1 MDGGDEDLSHSAGD
15 AWFLR
20 LGFTVVSLGWQWDAA
35 GPNAL
40 RLYAPIAQDHGKTIT
55 GLLRGDIMLPAKA
68 DVIPLGHVI
77 LGSIGGTEYPP
88 SDPNDPRNTLSV
100 RDSREAKRTLIP
112 RSEWRFLKWSEGK
125 STSLEDVIVL
135 NGGFQTGRIYEYI
148 YVVSD
153 PAVAGLGFAA
163 GRDFAFYTK
172 HDSNALTP
180 ATPRHRRRHLPKR
193 SLPPRLPLPR
203 LQRRRRRTH
212 RPRRHPRPCRRSR
225 PRQL

>member
-1 MDGGDEDLSHSAGD
+1 VDGGDEDLSHSAGD

-88 SDPNDPRNTLSV
+88 SDPNDPRNTLTV

-163 GRDFAFYTK
+163 GGDFAFYTK

-180 ATPRHRRRHLPKR
+180 ATRVIAEGISQNG